1 MKFAAKELGW
11 SVARVKKADKKH
23 RKLKAFKANGN
34 IFESGQT
41 IDEDTHR
48 YMRWLAEQRL
58 KDVFDILLIEE
69 DENTRETPK
78 RIAKVWA
85 GDSLACDTEL
95 GGGRF
100 SKPVRLPKFPNDDS
114 RERWIEKEVRLIST
128 CSHHFLPFTGTAVIK
143 YKPNKFVLGISKLQ
157 RLTNYVANRF
167 YLQED
172 LTVALH
178 NLIME
183 AAEVS
188 YEDVQVKIVAEHSC
202 EMNRGVKNLN
212 CKFTTEEK

>member
-1 MKFAAKELGW
+1 MELSTHLGM
-11 SVARVKKADKKH
+11 SYVEVERILPKYE
-23 RKLKAFKANGN
+23 KLKAFSANGN
-34 IFESGQT
+34 IFESGQS
-41 IDEDTHR
+41 IDEETHLF
-48 YMRWLAEQRL
+48 MRKLAEVKLQE
-58 KDVFDILLIEE
+58 VFDILLIAK
-69 DENTRETPK
+69 DENTAETPK
-78 RIAKVWA
+78 RIVKVWA
-85 GDSLACDTEL
+85 GDSLSCDTEL

-100 SKPVRLPKFPNDDS
+100 SLPVRLPKFPNDDS
-114 RERWIEKEVRLIST
+114 RDRWIEKEVRLIST
-128 CSHHFLPFTGTAVIK
+128 CSHHFLPFTGTAVIR
-143 YKPNKFVLGISKLQ
+143 YKPGKFVLGISKLQ

-183 AAEVS
+183 AAEVQYS
-188 YEDVQVKIVAEHSC
+188 DVEVKIVAEHSC